1 MGSRGWVEAPR
12 YSGRRPTVQAVS
24 IVDRM
29 STPPSPHALKASFPA
44 HLTAQRFVAVNLTL
58 LALLL
63 ATIAVAVC
71 VGSVHIDLGR
81 AFDWGLAD
89 NIDRA
94 ILFDTRLPRVL
105 LAAIVGGALAVAG
118 VALQGLLRNPLAE
131 PHLIGVSGGAA
142 LGAVIAVILAGRSV
156 FAEAGLLPLAAAGG
170 ALSSVAII
178 YRLALVHGRLQPYVL
193 LLAGVVYNAFA
204 GALILCINAIADF
217 YQAQGILFWLMG
229 NLATHSYRLVAT
241 IGAYCGLGTLWL
253 LWQTRHLNV
262 LSLGEEAA
270 LQLGV
275 DVHRVRRA
283 SFVGASLLVG
293 AVVSVSGMI
302 GFVGLI
308 VPHVMRLLL
317 GADHRLLLPA
327 SMLAGAIFLIA
338 ADTVARTA
346 LGSVEVPVGVVTALC
361 GGPFFVY
368 LLKREGTKTF
378 GG

>member
-1 MGSRGWVEAPR
+1 
-12 YSGRRPTVQAVS
+12 
-24 IVDRM
+24 M
-29 STPPSPHALKASFPA
+29 SPAIQTSKPPSPQAPKPASPSA
-44 HLTAQRFVAVNLTL
+44 HLTLSRFVAVNLIL
-58 LALLL
+58 AALLL
-63 ATIAVAVC
+63 ITMLVALAM
-71 VGSVHIDLGR
+71 GSVHIDLWR
-81 AFDWGLAD
+81 ALDGSLAD
-89 NIDRA
+89 NVDRV

-105 LAAIVGGALAVAG
+105 LAALVGGALAVSG
-118 VALQGLLRNPLAE
+118 VALQGLLRNPLGE

-142 LGAVIAVILAGRSV
+142 LGAVIAVIVFGRSV
-156 FAEAGLLPLAAAGG
+156 FTEIGLLPLAAAAG
-170 ALSSVAII
+170 ALSSMAII

-229 NLATHSYRLVAT
+229 NLATHSYRLVGGIAV
-241 IGAYCGLGTLWL
+241 YVGLATLWL

-262 LSLGEEAA
+262 LSLGDDAA

-283 SFVGASLLVG
+283 AFIGSALLVG

-308 VPHVMRLLL
+308 VPHVMRLIL

-346 LGSVEVPVGVVTALC
+346 LGVVEIPVGVVTALC

-368 LLKREGTKTF
+368 LLKREGTKAF
-378 GG
+378 G

>member
-1 MGSRGWVEAPR
+1 MSRPV
-12 YSGRRPTVQAVS
+12 
-24 IVDRM
+24 
-29 STPPSPHALKASFPA
+29 
-44 HLTAQRFVAVNLTL
+44 HLTRQRFVAVNATL
-58 LALLL
+58 LLVLLL
-63 ATIAVAVC
+63 SIVLATT
-71 VGSVHIDLGR
+71 VGSVRLDLMR
-81 AFDWGLAD
+81 ALDARLAD
-89 NIDRA
+89 NADRI
-94 ILFDTRLPRVL
+94 ILFETRLPRVL
-105 LAAIVGGALAVAG
+105 LAAVVGAALATAG

-142 LGAVIAVILAGRSV
+142 LGAVIAVIAVGRSV
-156 FAEAGLLPLAAAGG
+156 FIETWILPVAAALGSL
-170 ALSSVAII
+170 LSMAII

-204 GALILCINAIADF
+204 GALIMFVNSIADY
-217 YQAQGILFWLMG
+217 YQAYGILFWLMG
-229 NLATHSYRLVAT
+229 SLATHSYRLVLT
-241 IGAYCGLGTLWL
+241 IAAYVLAGFVWL
-253 LWQTRHLNV
+253 LLQTRQLNV

-283 SFVGASLLVG
+283 CFFGAALLVG

-327 SMLAGAIFLIA
+327 AMLAGAIFLVW

-346 LGSVEVPVGVVTALC
+346 LGVVEVPVGVVTALC

-368 LLKREGTKTF
+368 LLKREGRKAF
-378 GG
+378 G